1 MQDGDKQQVGIV
13 NNMYGQATAWILLN
27 PWMSR
32 VYPLVLTQSYQLMVR
47 KCYSSILTE
56 RLALSETYV
65 YTKEDL

>member
-1 MQDGDKQQVGIV
+1 MDFVESVDVKS
-13 NNMYGQATAWILLN
+13 L
-27 PWMSR
+27 
-32 VYPLVLTQSYQLMVR
+32 PLVLTQSYQLMVR